1 MRFNFLVASK
11 EKERGFQEISLGGG
25 VYYCEAGRAF
35 FYIIFGNFRERLG
48 GDGSRWILE
57 MILHFSIKKHNKHN
71 NKMKDNKTKTIR
83 NNKTKQQ
90 QKNIKQKHKNKQ
102 N

>member
-35 FYIIFGNFRERLG
+35 FYIILG
-48 GDGSRWILE
+48 ISRKGLEGMGPGGSGR
-57 MILHFSIKKHNKHN
+57 
-71 NKMKDNKTKTIR
+71 
-83 NNKTKQQ
+83 
-90 QKNIKQKHKNKQ
+90 
-102 N
+102 